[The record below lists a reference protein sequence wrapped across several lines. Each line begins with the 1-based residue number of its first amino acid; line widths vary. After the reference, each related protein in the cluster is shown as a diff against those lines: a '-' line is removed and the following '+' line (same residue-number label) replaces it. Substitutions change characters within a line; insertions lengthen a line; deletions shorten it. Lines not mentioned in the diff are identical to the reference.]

1 MTRWSA
7 HRRDVVPVIVLT
19 LLFGVLLTTWA
30 YVTPALH
37 GPDELANVDAAIQ
50 LAMGRSWPAAGDLH
64 YLQGL
69 LAQNVPQQLVPVT
82 GRGSFADVVGDGSVN
97 TLVNPMSQHPPTY
110 FLAQAVVAHVLDFTT
125 RRWDIVVLG
134 MRLVDVLVMLP
145 LPALVWATVRRVTRS
160 PRTALA
166 ATVALFAVPQI
177 AQLGSSV
184 SVWVPVITAGAT
196 ATWLGVRILT
206 GDRSW
211 WTVLALGGTLAIA
224 TAVMA
229 GGFMLVPFAIVV
241 VLAGRTVSA
250 HTASGPTTSG
260 FTTAGFTT
268 AGFTAAGHA
277 VDGIGRRV
285 LRAVVVVAVP
295 AVTTGWWYL
304 RQFVRTGTPQPDAFP
319 AVTQPWPRY
328 ESPAPTQFAGAFWD
342 GLSNSFWGRLGRY
355 EWPLSPIIVDVFT
368 VVALTVVVWAATRR
382 VAARRTML
390 LVAVL
395 PATALVVVLVRD
407 WATYAGHLGVTVNQG
422 RFLFPS
428 IAALLLLQALAWA
441 TLVVS
446 PVARVRLARTALV
459 VAPLMVV
466 ASLGLLYSGAFQ
478 NTVFGVLR
486 SGVGALSTS
495 VAYGLKGVAVLLVLL
510 AVVGVVAFV
519 LLWRAFAAPAPAP
532 EPADASAAPA
542 PESADAS
549 AAPAPGP
556 ADATAA
562 TAPGGPDEG
571 DPLNSPPTV
580 EPTQRNIP

>member
-250 HTASGPTTSG
+250 HTTAGLTTSG
-260 FTTAGFTT
+260 HTTAGH
-268 AGFTAAGHA
+268 TAAGLAASGNATSGHA

-285 LRAVVVVAVP
+285 LRAVVVVAAP

-519 LLWRAFAAPAPAP
+519 LLWRAFAAPAP
-532 EPADASAAPA
+532 E
-542 PESADAS
+542 
-549 AAPAPGP
+549 P

>member
-250 HTASGPTTSG
+250 HTTAGLTTSG
-260 FTTAGFTT
+260 HTTAGH
-268 AGFTAAGHA
+268 TAAGLAASGNATSGHA

-519 LLWRAFAAPAPAP
+519 LLWRAFAAPAP
-532 EPADASAAPA
+532 EPADATAAPA
-542 PESADAS
+542 PE
-549 AAPAPGP
+549 P

>member
-241 VLAGRTVSA
+241 VLAGSTVAA
-250 HTASGPTTSG
+250 HTTSG
-260 FTTAGFTT
+260 HTTAAFTTAGLTT
-268 AGFTAAGHA
+268 SGHA

-459 VAPLMVV
+459 VAPLMIV

-542 PESADAS
+542 PE
-549 AAPAPGP
+549 P

>member
-1 MTRWSA
+1 MTRWSP
-7 HRRDVVPVIVLT
+7 RRRELTSVVVLT

-69 LAQNVPQQLVPVT
+69 LAQNVPQQLVPVS

-97 TLVNPMSQHPPTY
+97 ALVNPMSQHPPTY
-110 FLAQAVVAHVLDFTT
+110 FLVQAVVAHVLDFTT

-145 LPALVWATVRRVTRS
+145 LPALVWATVRRATRS

-211 WTVLALGGTLAIA
+211 WTVLALGGTLAAA

-229 GGFMLVPFAIVV
+229 GGFMLVPFAVVV
-241 VLAGRTVSA
+241 VLAARTV
-250 HTASGPTTSG
+250 PG
-260 FTTAGFTT
+260 F
-268 AGFTAAGHA
+268 
-277 VDGIGRRV
+277 GRRV
-285 LRAVVVVAVP
+285 VRAVVVVAVP
-295 AVTTGWWYL
+295 AVVAGWWYL

-342 GLSNSFWGRLGRY
+342 GLSDSFWGRLGRY
-355 EWPLSPIIVDVFT
+355 EWPLSPFVVDVFT
-368 VVALTVVVWAATRR
+368 VLALTVLVWAATRR
-382 VAARRTML
+382 TAARRTML

-395 PATALVVVLVRD
+395 PVTAFVVVLARD

-428 IAALLLLQALAWA
+428 IAALLLLQALAWSA
-441 TLVVS
+441 LVVS
-446 PVARVRLARTALV
+446 PVGRVRLARTALV
-459 VAPLMVV
+459 VTPLVVV

-478 NTVFGVLR
+478 NLVFGVLPN
-486 SGVGALSTS
+486 GIGALSTS
-495 VAYGLKGVAVLLVLL
+495 VAYGLKVVAALLVLL
-510 AVVGVVAFV
+510 AVLGVAAFV
-519 LLWRAFAAPAPAP
+519 LLWRAFATAAPTAGATPYDGTAPTTGATPYDGAAPTAGATPHDGTAPALPSIGVS
-532 EPADASAAPA
+532 D
-542 PESADAS
+542 
-549 AAPAPGP
+549 
-556 ADATAA
+556 TAG

-571 DPLNSPPTV
+571 DPLNSPPTAT
-580 EPTQRNIP
+580 PTQRNIP